1 MRADARGITVYGH
14 AAFDELERVGVGIGE
29 LRELGRARAGDGD
42 DGGVELLEEGRGDGE
57 TEASG

>member
-1 MRADARGITVYGH
+1 M
-14 AAFDELERVGVGIGE
+14 GIGE